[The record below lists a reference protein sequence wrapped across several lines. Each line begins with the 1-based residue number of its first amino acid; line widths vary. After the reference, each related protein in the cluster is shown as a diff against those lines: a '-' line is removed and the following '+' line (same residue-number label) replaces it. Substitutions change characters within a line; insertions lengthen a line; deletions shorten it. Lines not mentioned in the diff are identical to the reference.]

1 MTQPRTNP
9 PATSAAFLDV
19 DGTLLRSTIVHY
31 YVYFRRRQLGPLTGR
46 IWYALYLIKCLYLLV
61 LDKFS
66 RARCNIV
73 FYRSYR
79 GLRVDEIKAMVDDC
93 YRDAMKPRMF
103 MQAQGC
109 IAAHRHAG
117 RKIVFVTG
125 SVDFLMKPLA
135 DALGVDHVIAPSL
148 VEENGRFT
156 GALDGP
162 PVGEKEKAVRMRAY
176 AEAVGID
183 LAESFAYG
191 DSYADLPMLEAV
203 GHPQVVNPQRSLMLR
218 ALAKGWPIHR
228 WTLPK

>member
-1 MTQPRTNP
+1 MTEHQANP
-9 PATSAAFLDV
+9 PATSAAFFDV

-31 YVYFRRRQLGPLTGR
+31 YVYFRRRQLGPLAGR
-46 IWYALYLIKCLYLLV
+46 LWFAAYLLKCLYLLV

-73 FYRSYR
+73 FYRGYR
-79 GLRVDEIKAMVDDC
+79 GRCIAEIKAMVDDC

-109 IAAHRHAG
+109 IAAHKHAG
-117 RKIVFVTG
+117 RKIVLVTG
-125 SVDFLMKPLA
+125 SIDWIMKPLA

-156 GALDGP
+156 GALEGP
-162 PVGEKEKAVRMRAY
+162 PVGEQEKAVRMRVY
-176 AEAVGID
+176 AETHGID